1 MKAVTK
7 FAWAGGIVAL
17 GLATGATTY
26 SLWSDPAIAP
36 AGTITAG
43 NLKLEKSGATVWT
56 ETSPDVPG
64 PPTPARPSTRP
75 RSWPRRATP
84 SA

>member
-26 SLWSDPAIAP
+26 SLWSDPAAMTCRHHQRGQP
-36 AGTITAG
+36 EAG
-43 NLKLEKSGATVWT
+43 
-56 ETSPDVPG
+56 
-64 PPTPARPSTRP
+64 
-75 RSWPRRATP
+75 
-84 SA
+84 